1 MATGTVAT
9 VARQYHTQQVHFI
22 RFDVAYNDAGVASG
36 KATGEYLPAGAII
49 IGTDVFVNAVF
60 NAGSTNVLTV
70 GTNGSTANNI
80 VASGDVNEASA
91 ILFKDI
97 SPAAG
102 GTAEGKLASDAQ
114 IYVKFDQTGT
124 AAATGSA
131 TVMIK
136 YIPDL

>member
-9 VARQYHTQQVHFI
+9 TARKYHTQQVHYI
-22 RFDVAYNDAGVASG
+22 RFDVNLDDAGIADG
-36 KATGEYLPAGAII
+36 KPTGYYLPADALI
-49 IGTDVFVNAVF
+49 IGTDVMVSAVF

-97 SPAAG
+97 SPSGDAL
-102 GTAEGKLASDAQ
+102 GKLAADAQ
-114 IYVKFDQTGT
+114 IYAKFTQTGT
-124 AAATGSA
+124 AATTGAS
-131 TVMIK
+131 TVVIK
-136 YIPDL
+136 YIPNLG